1 MALKAATKPGRL
13 DLFKAPNFE
22 RLERR
27 VEALSSGRASEAWIS
42 RCALKPTL
50 PESERDAGPNPEA
63 AGGWFMRGISRFD
76 GALGKTKRPA
86 KLGGLSP
93 VQMRRLPSI
102 LLLVQCGILRH
113 RNVLHP
119 CRASQ
124 EVTSKKL
131 SSPQKPQSMN
141 RQAGSSGC
149 GVEAIGHHGDLRMSS
164 SRSCLRRSAHRPS
177 ASKGYSSF
185 QHGNF
190 QPLTR
195 FV

>member
-76 GALGKTKRPA
+76 GALGKDEETCQAWRIISCPNA
-86 KLGGLSP
+86 SP
-93 VQMRRLPSI
+93 SLDSSSCPMR
-102 LLLVQCGILRH
+102 
-113 RNVLHP
+113 HP
-119 CRASQ
+119 Q
-124 EVTSKKL
+124 TSKRAAST
-131 SSPQKPQSMN
+131 SSLAGGHLQEAQQST
-141 RQAGSSGC
+141 
-149 GVEAIGHHGDLRMSS
+149 EASIHESTSRKQRMW
-164 SRSCLRRSAHRPS
+164 SRSHRPS
-177 ASKGYSSF
+177 RRPKDELLEILSQAKRPQAFGK
-185 QHGNF
+185 QGL
-190 QPLTR
+190 Q
-195 FV
+195 